1 MMLYHNRNIELAEV
15 LAWSDAGCVMLAS
28 YRYFLRVND
37 KMEGAS

>member
-1 MMLYHNRNIELAEV
+1 MMFYHNRNIELAEV
-15 LAWSDAGCVMLAS
+15 LAWSDTDCATLAS